1 MLLRLMLLLLFDLDV
16 VVDVFLMG
24 WYFCWG
30 REAVVFWWGGE
41 LVVGIVWL
49 LMLMVDA
56 VEVNVVENHVAAMY
70 LSLMWLVIVGD
81 GGQRLCSDPKFIRLI
96 TCDPGLVCI
105 IIVLYLQ

>member
-1 MLLRLMLLLLFDLDV
+1 MFGV
-16 VVDVFLMG
+16 S
-24 WYFCWG
+24 
-30 REAVVFWWGGE
+30 VVFWWGGE

-56 VEVNVVENHVAAMY
+56 VEVNVVEIHVAVMY

-96 TCDPGLVCI
+96 TFDPGLVCL
-105 IIVLYLQ
+105 IIVPLYLLILMMFLLSLEWGI

>member
-1 MLLRLMLLLLFDLDV
+1 
-16 VVDVFLMG
+16 MG
-24 WYFCWG
+24 WYFCWS

-56 VEVNVVENHVAAMY
+56 VEVNVVEIHVAAMY

-96 TCDPGLVCI
+96 TFDPGLVCI
-105 IIVLYLQ
+105 IIVPLYLLILMMFLLSLEWGI